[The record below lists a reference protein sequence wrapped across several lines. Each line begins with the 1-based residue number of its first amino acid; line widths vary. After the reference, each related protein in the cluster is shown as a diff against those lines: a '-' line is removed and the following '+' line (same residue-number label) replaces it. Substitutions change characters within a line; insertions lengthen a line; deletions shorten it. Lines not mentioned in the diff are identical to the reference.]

1 MAKCGGIVSQ
11 QQIVMG
17 KVVTDRVFKRQLDM
31 LQVGVRCDI
40 DSEPC
45 AGEVT
50 SIIKADKMFDHRCFG
65 TFRQI
70 QMMSV
75 MGSVDLFTCHAP
87 VICINSNG
95 FAGR

>member
-75 MGSVDLFTCHAP
+75 MGSVDLFTCHAL

-95 FAGR
+95 FAYR

>member
-70 QMMSV
+70 QMMPV
-75 MGSVDLFTCHAP
+75 MGSVHLFTCHAL

>member
-45 AGEVT
+45 AM
-50 SIIKADKMFDHRCFG
+50 K
-65 TFRQI
+65 
-70 QMMSV
+70 
-75 MGSVDLFTCHAP
+75 
-87 VICINSNG
+87 
-95 FAGR
+95 

>member
-50 SIIKADKMFDHRCFG
+50 SIIKADKMLLRHLPPDPDDVG
-65 TFRQI
+65 
-70 QMMSV
+70 
-75 MGSVDLFTCHAP
+75 
-87 VICINSNG
+87 NG
-95 FAGR
+95 QC

>member
-31 LQVGVRCDI
+31 LQLGVRCDI

-75 MGSVDLFTCHAP
+75 MGSVDLFTCHATG
-87 VICINSNG
+87 NMH
-95 FAGR
+95 

>member
-17 KVVTDRVFKRQLDM
+17 KVVTDRVLSNASFDM

-70 QMMSV
+70 QMMW
-75 MGSVDLFTCHAP
+75 
-87 VICINSNG
+87 
-95 FAGR
+95 